1 MPVFR
6 AVVPLKVGM
15 AGGGSD
21 LPAYYERR
29 PGECVNIGVNLTLT
43 VTLEPGPPREPAL
56 LVPESPDPAVALL
69 MLKQSGLTEH
79 GAVTVRSDSV
89 PGCGLGC
96 SSALAVGLTAL
107 RYALAGQAVPPA
119 SDLAAEAWRSE
130 AIVLGLPVGKQ
141 DHYATALGGL
151 NDLSFRPDGVGI
163 RPLTC
168 QPRGRELLAGC
179 FLIAAVGAPR
189 RSADIL
195 ERQASRCRR
204 GDPAVL
210 AAITA
215 RTRLVPAFVDALVHG
230 ELPGLGALMRR
241 DWELKSGIDGRMYDP
256 QVGEALGRAR
266 AAGAVAGRLLGAGGT
281 GYLLLLCRPQRRD
294 RLRRALEAHY
304 HDVRPVVPGTR
315 GVYVTEVP
323 L

>member
-1 MPVFR
+1 MSMFR
-6 AVVPLKVGM
+6 AVMPLKVGI

-29 PGECVNIGVNLTLT
+29 PGECVNIGINLTLT
-43 VTLEPGPPREPAL
+43 VTLEPGPPREPAI
-56 LVPESPDPAVALL
+56 LVPGSPDPAVALL

-79 GAVTVRSDSV
+79 GTVTVRSDSV

-107 RYALAGQAVPPA
+107 RYALAAQAVPPA
-119 SDLAAEAWRSE
+119 SELAAEAWRSE
-130 AIVLGLPVGKQ
+130 AMLLGLPVGKQ

-163 RPLTC
+163 RPLAC
-168 QPRGRELLAGC
+168 RPRGRELLGGC

-189 RSADIL
+189 HSADIL
-195 ERQASRCRR
+195 ERQASQCRR

-215 RTRLVPAFVDALVHG
+215 RTSLVPAFVDALTG
-230 ELPGLGALMRR
+230 GDLPGLAALMRH
-241 DWELKSGIDGRMYDP
+241 DWELKNKMDGRMYDLR
-256 QVGEALGRAR
+256 VEEALGRAL

-281 GYLLLLCRPQRRD
+281 GYLLLLCRPQRRNQ
-294 RLRRALEAHY
+294 LRRALEAHY
-304 HDVRPVVPGTR
+304 HDVRPVAPATR
-315 GVYVTEVP
+315 GAYVTEVS